1 MKRVKRD
8 DHREERID
16 MEILVDA
23 YTEEERAMGWYYYLA
38 DTVTFPFKA
47 QCIQEH
53 HKSPLEEQEIVEV
66 LDLSPENTC
75 LREVYVD
82 VQGNGQQFSVP
93 LAQLKA
99 ISVDEDTQE
108 ALDDWHYWV
117 GRGYGF

>member
-38 DTVTFPFKA
+38 DTVTFPFQA
-47 QCIQEH
+47 TCVQDH
-53 HKSPLEEQEIVEV
+53 HKSPLEEHEMVEV

-75 LREVYVD
+75 LREIYVD
-82 VQGNGQQFSVP
+82 VQRNGQQLSVP

-99 ISVDEDTQE
+99 ISADEDTQE